1 MRRWLKTAVCVGC
14 SMTVGTPAAAQ
25 VRSVTDEL
33 RLNIHASAVRLDD
46 EDGGESVGYGGSLGY
61 SASRWFMP
69 FLTVNFASMN
79 DGENDFRLRHLDAGV
94 RSHVRGAD
102 ARLVPFVLAALTW
115 RAATYEDR
123 FFQGEVANVKIA
135 GNGITLGGGALYYLR
150 PRIAVEASGKWTGG
164 EMDGI
169 TVDGLHFTADEYTI
183 SGSSLRLHLGIS
195 VFPTGRTLEGER

>member
-14 SMTVGTPAAAQ
+14 AMAAGMPAAAQ

-46 EDGGESVGYGGSLGY
+46 EDGGESVGFGGSLGY

-69 FLTVNFASMN
+69 FLTVTFADMN

-94 RSHVRGAD
+94 RSHVRGSN
-102 ARLVPFVLAALTW
+102 ARLVPFVLVALTW

-123 FFQGEVANVKIA
+123 FFMGEVTDVKIA
-135 GNGITLGGGALYYLR
+135 GNGISLGGGALYYLR
-150 PRIAVEASGKWTGG
+150 PRVAVEVSGKWTGG
-164 EMDGI
+164 EMDDI
-169 TVDGLHFTADEYTI
+169 TVDGLHFKADEHTI
-183 SGSSLRLHLGIS
+183 SGSSMRLLLGVS
-195 VFPTGRTLEGER
+195 LFPTGRTLEGER